1 MTGREKVIRMN
12 NMSNHQAVNT
22 MSVTSR
28 KPSVLI
34 DKPPCLPALIGKLA
48 LKSSTYQLSD
58 VLPAL
63 KSQHDDLCIDP
74 KHLASFRA
82 VCGFNAGSD
91 IPATYL
97 QTLAM
102 PLVLNIMSNSQ
113 FPLRAM
119 GMVHLRNK
127 VAVLENF
134 DYRQPVSL
142 SVSVG
147 TSSLSSRGLEWN
159 IDFTATVDNQQ
170 VWAGASTYLHS
181 CETGISH
188 REKPKL
194 IRGDNPQ
201 DWFVP
206 KGVGRRYGLIS
217 GDCNPIHLT
226 DLTAK
231 IFGFKAAIAHGMW
244 SKTSC
249 LAALEDQLP
258 KSGYAV
264 DVVFHRPLFLPSNV
278 KFYTKNLETG
288 QHFSLFNDR
297 GEKAYLTGTIT

>member
-1 MTGREKVIRMN
+1 
-12 NMSNHQAVNT
+12 MSNHQAANT
-22 MSVTSR
+22 TSVSPQ

-34 DKPPCLPALIGKLA
+34 DSPPCLPALIGKLA
-48 LKSSTYQLSD
+48 LKSSTYQLTD
-58 VLPAL
+58 PLPAL
-63 KSQHDDLCIDP
+63 KSQHDDLHIDP

-82 VCGFNAGSD
+82 VCGFKTGSK

-97 QTLAM
+97 QALAM

-127 VAVLENF
+127 VSVLRNF
-134 DYRQPVSL
+134 DHSQPIKLTASIG
-142 SVSVG
+142 S
-147 TSSLSSRGLEWN
+147 SSLSSRGLEWN
-159 IDFTATVDNQQ
+159 VDFTARVDDQL
-170 VWAGASTYLHS
+170 VWSGSSSYLHN
-181 CETGISH
+181 CETGISS

-206 KGVGRRYGLIS
+206 NGIGRRYGLIS
-217 GDCNPIHLT
+217 GDCNPIHLA

-231 IFGFKAAIAHGMW
+231 MFGFKSAIAHGMW
-244 SKTSC
+244 SKTRC
-249 LAALEDQLP
+249 LAALETQLP
-258 KSGYAV
+258 ESGYAV
-264 DVVFHRPLFLPSNV
+264 EVAFYRPLFLPSKV

-288 QHFSLFNDR
+288 QHFSLFNDM
-297 GEKAYLTGTIT
+297 GEKAYLTGLIT